1 MPAVRKPVRNP
12 VRRRTLFAVAALC
25 AMPSLAVAADKYPSK
40 PIRMVVAFAAGGAN
54 DTIARILAKELQ
66 QGMGQSVVVENR
78 GGAGGLIGSD
88 MVAKATPDGYT
99 LLLGS
104 AGAQTIMPALTRK
117 MPYDPRTGLAPVS
130 LVAEAANVLMVRTG
144 LPFNNVK
151 ELLAGAKQKPGAYTY
166 GSSGNGTTLHVSGAL
181 MEKLAGIDL
190 LHIPYKGNGPA
201 MNDLYAGN
209 VDMVFG
215 SVPVAMAA
223 LKTGKAKILAVTT
236 KKRIPSLPNVPTMA
250 EAGVPGYDFS
260 SWYGLFTT
268 GGTDPAIVEQLAR
281 ETAKALAKPDVVA
294 ALAQQ
299 GVEPE
304 SSTPAAF
311 RARIND
317 ELMRWERDIKT
328 MKIAAE

>member
-1 MPAVRKPVRNP
+1 MSAARNT
-12 VRRRTLFAVAALC
+12 VRRRTLIALASLC
-25 AMPSLAVAADKYPSK
+25 ALPSVAMAADKYPSK
-40 PIRMVVAFAAGGAN
+40 PIRLVVAFAAGGAN
-54 DTIARILAKELQ
+54 DTIARILGKELQ
-66 QGMGQSVVVENR
+66 QSMGQPVVVENR

-88 MVAKATPDGYT
+88 MVAKAPADGYT

-104 AGAQTIMPALTRK
+104 AGAQTVLPALTRK

-130 LVAEAANVLMVRTG
+130 LVAEAANVLLIRNG

-151 ELLAGAKQKPGAYTY
+151 ELIAGAKQKPGGYTY
-166 GSSGNGTTLHVSGAL
+166 ASSGNGTTLHVSGAL
-181 MEKLAGIDL
+181 MEKLAGVDL

-236 KKRIPSLPNVPTMA
+236 KKRVPSLPNVPTMA

-268 GGTDPAIVEQLAR
+268 GGTDPAVLDQLAR
-281 ETAKALAKPDVVA
+281 EVKKALAKPELVEA
-294 ALAQQ
+294 FAQQ

-304 SSTPAAF
+304 ASTPAQF
-311 RARIND
+311 KARVNE
-317 ELMRWERDIKT
+317 ELLRWDRDIKS
-328 MKIAAE
+328 MKITAE

>member
-1 MPAVRKPVRNP
+1 VLAARNAI
-12 VRRRTLFAVAALC
+12 RRRTLIALAALC
-25 AMPSLAVAADKYPSK
+25 AMPTLAGAADKYPSK
-40 PIRMVVAFAAGGAN
+40 PIRLVVAFAAGGAN
-54 DTIARILAKELQ
+54 DTIARILGKELQ
-66 QGMGQSVVVENR
+66 QSMGQAVVVENR

-88 MVAKATPDGYT
+88 IVAKAAPDGYT

-104 AGAQTIMPALTRK
+104 AGAQTVLPALTRK

-130 LVAEAANVLMVRTG
+130 LVAEAANVLLIRNG

-151 ELLAGAKQKPGAYTY
+151 DVVAAAKQKPGGYTY
-166 GSSGNGTTLHVSGAL
+166 ASSGNGTTLHVSGAL
-181 MEKLAGIDL
+181 MEKLAGVDL

-209 VDMVFG
+209 VDMVFA

-236 KKRIPSLPNVPTMA
+236 KKRVPSLPNVPTMA
-250 EAGVPGYDFS
+250 EAGVAGYDFS

-268 GGTDPAIVEQLAR
+268 GGTDPAVLDQLAR
-281 ETAKALAKPDVVA
+281 EVKKALAKPEVVEA
-294 ALAQQ
+294 FAQQ

-304 SSTPAAF
+304 STTPAQF
-311 RARIND
+311 KARVNE
-317 ELMRWERDIKT
+317 ELLRWDRDIKS
-328 MKIAAE
+328 MKITVE

>member
-1 MPAVRKPVRNP
+1 MAAVRNLL
-12 VRRRTLFAVAALC
+12 RRRTLLALGALC
-25 AMPSLAVAADKYPSK
+25 AVPSLGFAADAYPSK
-40 PIRMVVAFAAGGAN
+40 PIRLVVAFAAGGAN

-66 QGMGQSVVVENR
+66 QSMGQSVVVENR

-88 MVAKATPDGYT
+88 MVAKAAPDGYT

-104 AGAQTIMPALTRK
+104 AGAQTVMPALTRK

-130 LVAEAANVLMVRTG
+130 LVAEAANVLMVRSG

-151 ELLAGAKQKPGAYTY
+151 ELIAGAKQKPGAYTY

-181 MEKLAGIDL
+181 METLAGIQL

-223 LKTGKAKILAVTT
+223 LKTGKAKILAVSTR
-236 KKRIPSLPNVPTMA
+236 KRIPSLPDVPTMD
-250 EAGVPGYDFS
+250 EAGVPGYEFS
-260 SWYGLFTT
+260 SWYGLFAT
-268 GGTDPAIVEQLAR
+268 GGTDPAIIDKLAR
-281 ETAKALAKPDVVA
+281 ETSKALAKPEVKA
-294 ALAQQ
+294 AMAQQ

-304 SSTPAAF
+304 ATTPAVF
-311 RARIND
+311 RARID
-317 ELMRWERDIKT
+317 SELKRWARDVKT
-328 MKIAAE
+328 MKIATE

>member
-1 MPAVRKPVRNP
+1 MSAARNTL
-12 VRRRTLFAVAALC
+12 RRRTLIALAALC
-25 AMPSLAVAADKYPSK
+25 ALPAAAMAADKYPSK
-40 PIRMVVAFAAGGAN
+40 PIRLVVAFAAGGAN
-54 DTIARILAKELQ
+54 DTIARILGKELQ
-66 QGMGQSVVVENR
+66 QSMGQPVVVENR

-88 MVAKATPDGYT
+88 IVAKASPDGYT

-104 AGAQTIMPALTRK
+104 AGAQTVLPALTRK

-130 LVAEAANVLMVRTG
+130 LVAEAANVLLIRNG

-151 ELLAGAKQKPGAYTY
+151 ELIAAAKQKPGGYTY
-166 GSSGNGTTLHVSGAL
+166 ASSGNGTTLHVSGAL
-181 MEKLAGIDL
+181 MEKLAGVDL

-236 KKRIPSLPNVPTMA
+236 KKRVPALPNVPTMA
-250 EAGVPGYDFS
+250 EAGVAGYDFS

-268 GGTDPAIVEQLAR
+268 GGTDPAVLEQLAR
-281 ETAKALAKPDVVA
+281 EVKKALAKPELVEA
-294 ALAQQ
+294 FAQQ

-304 SSTPAAF
+304 SSTPAQF
-311 RARIND
+311 KARVNE
-317 ELMRWERDIKT
+317 ELVRWDRDIKS
-328 MKIAAE
+328 MKITAE